1 MNIISESYRKKLMN
15 LAGVD
20 PTMIKES
27 SRLDFLKNDFKERIE
42 RKYDKFLKF
51 YSKENWSP
59 DKENDAFVKN
69 ILLKDAFKEGR
80 LISKELWINFMLEQ
94 FNKLEQADP
103 TENKQYLSW
112 LINVYLSGNLLEE
125 DIYKANE
132 ALTSFT
138 KNKEKIPVEQRNINY
153 FSDLTTLFEVVAKYA
168 SNEEMSASEKEKI
181 IKLEGAEQ
189 VYDSPNWKIIIPK
202 TKDAACLYGKST
214 KWCTA
219 SQDSNRFDY
228 YSKNGPLFILIN
240 KQITNDRDVFKK
252 YQFHFESEQ
261 FMDTLDRRINITD
274 FFKKN
279 TELKDFFKKSGK
291 IDAGFEIE
299 HMLVSKE
306 EGLKLLKTLQNKID
320 LIKRK
325 GFDFFKKFFIEI
337 GAEKEFINIILND
350 KDFIKYIIEEDLYD
364 DLFESYKD
372 MNIITEGFNV
382 LKSIP
387 WLNSWISNSETKP
400 ETIQSFIFKIS
411 EIFGKPA
418 IEFIKNL
425 LERGGVI
432 WNKFLQPKNIKIAH
446 YFNMLSSRH
455 SLGDAGLK
463 MAKKMLADKDVL
475 SELIS
480 KGVSKD
486 TIDMLDKFYKMKN
499 ESYQSNIYLKNILS

>member
-1 MNIISESYRKKLMN
+1 MN

-274 FFKKN
+274 FSKKIRN
-279 TELKDFFKKSGK
+279 
-291 IDAGFEIE
+291 
-299 HMLVSKE
+299 
-306 EGLKLLKTLQNKID
+306 
-320 LIKRK
+320 
-325 GFDFFKKFFIEI
+325 
-337 GAEKEFINIILND
+337 
-350 KDFIKYIIEEDLYD
+350 
-364 DLFESYKD
+364 
-372 MNIITEGFNV
+372 
-382 LKSIP
+382 
-387 WLNSWISNSETKP
+387 
-400 ETIQSFIFKIS
+400 
-411 EIFGKPA
+411 
-418 IEFIKNL
+418 
-425 LERGGVI
+425 
-432 WNKFLQPKNIKIAH
+432 
-446 YFNMLSSRH
+446 
-455 SLGDAGLK
+455 
-463 MAKKMLADKDVL
+463 
-475 SELIS
+475 
-480 KGVSKD
+480 
-486 TIDMLDKFYKMKN
+486 
-499 ESYQSNIYLKNILS
+499 